1 MFDDLNKKIEPIN
14 NDAQKSA
21 FDFSTMESGNMHVLE
36 GLALKK
42 VLDDVILVAFD
53 DEPADGMVMRGGLL
67 VPLSHTSKA
76 WRTGRVVLIGHRV
89 KEVSVNDT
97 VMFPNN
103 LGIVVNDVNIV
114 GADDKISTIKK
125 AIFINEN
132 RIFGIGKR
140 LD

>member
-14 NDAQKSA
+14 NDAQQSA